1 MPPKLND
8 TALQVHA
15 RRTQLDIQKAETNDT
30 ALPERS
36 RALQKVHFRHVRL
49 PNNRSLCFYFALYR
63 SSLKNERAEA

>member
-8 TALQVHA
+8 SALEVHA
-15 RRTQLDIQKAETNDT
+15 RRTQLDIQKAKTNDT

-49 PNNRSLCFYFALYR
+49 PNRITVRCVFISLFTGR
-63 SSLKNERAEA
+63 P